1 MQSETKTAELV
12 AVADEVA
19 VVENVLEGAT
29 TVAVSADAPC
39 DSVAEGF
46 MDAWVES
53 RRGAGVSMSSGL
65 MGSVK
70 GVFGVPVLSLSQLGC
85 TVDASHSAEKS
96 RGPADR
102 EAKKEAL
109 IADFERKQAELK
121 ALYLTKIQ
129 ELDLEPDVV
138 AGAGYSEGSDAASR
152 PHTRESPGLT
162 CRHLIDHREH
172 RGPHSYDFRCQ

>member
-1 MQSETKTAELV
+1 MQSKTVTAELMV
-12 AVADEVA
+12 VADEVA
-19 VVENVLEGAT
+19 AVENVLECAT
-29 TVAVSADAPC
+29 TVAVSADARC
-39 DSVAEGF
+39 DRVAEGL

-53 RRGAGVSMSSGL
+53 RRGVGVSMSSRP

-70 GVFGVPVLSLSQLGC
+70 GVFGVPVLSLSQLSGPL
-85 TVDASHSAEKS
+85 DASHSAEKS

-129 ELDLEPDVV
+129 ELDLDQDLEPDVV
-138 AGAGYSEGSDAASR
+138 VGVGDSEGSDAASR
-152 PHTRESPGLT
+152 PLTGEPPGLT
-162 CRHLIDHREH
+162 YGH
-172 RGPHSYDFRCQ
+172 